1 MSDRL
6 AHIEEY
12 FQGNLNATEAKEFEK
27 AILADPEFADEV
39 AFYMSTISVMKDQ
52 QHEEKRIRFR
62 KVYEDSKRMVADQL
76 APANTKGAVIRK
88 MWKYAAAAAIFSTVL
103 VSAYFLSATSTPQ
116 QMAQTFITE
125 EFADLGSLMS
135 VGDSI
140 EMGKRLNTDGQY
152 QEALAV
158 FEGVLARE
166 PENVK
171 ALEFAGIEAL
181 QLNDYD
187 KALKYF
193 GALAAKQGLI
203 SNPGNFYTAVTLMK
217 RNQPGDS
224 EKAKELLELVVKEN
238 STHSERASAW
248 LKNW

>member
-12 FQGNLNATEAKEFEK
+12 FQGNLDAAEAKEFEK

-39 AFYMSTISVMKDQ
+39 AFYMSTIAKIKDQ
-52 QHEEKRIRFR
+52 QNDEKRIRFR
-62 KVYEDSKRMVADQL
+62 KIYEDSKMMVADQL
-76 APANTKGAVIRK
+76 APSTTRSAVIRK
-88 MWKYAAAAAIFSTVL
+88 MWKYGVAAAIFSTVL
-103 VSAYFLSATSTPQ
+103 VSAYFLTATSTPQ
-116 QMAQTFITE
+116 QMAQAFITE
-125 EFADLGSLMS
+125 ELTDLGSLMS
-135 VGDSI
+135 IGDSI
-140 EMGKRLNTDGQY
+140 ETGKRLNGEGQY
-152 QEALAV
+152 QEALTV
-158 FEGVLARE
+158 FEDILSRE
-166 PENVK
+166 PGNVK
-171 ALEFAGIEAL
+171 ALEFAGVEAL

-193 GALAAKQGLI
+193 GTLAAKQGLI

-224 EKAKELLELVVKEN
+224 EKAKELLELVVKNN
-238 STHSERASAW
+238 SAHSERAAAW